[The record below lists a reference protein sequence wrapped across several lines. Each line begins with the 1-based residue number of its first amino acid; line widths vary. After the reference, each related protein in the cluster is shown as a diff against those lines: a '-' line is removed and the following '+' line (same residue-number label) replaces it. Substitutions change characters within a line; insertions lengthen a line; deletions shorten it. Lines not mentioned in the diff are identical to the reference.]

1 MLFERPDNEMI
12 NEPIWKMPYIYD
24 DPNCIAKFKMIM
36 ENSSKK
42 EMIKHGM
49 NNEQEEEKTW

>member
-49 NNEQEEEKTW
+49 NNEQEEEKT